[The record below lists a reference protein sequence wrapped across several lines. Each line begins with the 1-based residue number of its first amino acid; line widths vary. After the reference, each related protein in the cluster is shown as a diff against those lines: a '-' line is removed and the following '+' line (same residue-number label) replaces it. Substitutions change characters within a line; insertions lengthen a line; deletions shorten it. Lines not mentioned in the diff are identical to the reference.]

1 MEKIVVEV
9 GSTCTKVDLYDGNE
23 IKHIKTVP
31 IEFKKNYKENN
42 KLKKEDVEHLIRLVN
57 EIEKKEDIFVCGTS
71 IFRDLSLE
79 DKEAFLNEFYNKT
92 KVKFNIISQEKENIY
107 TVNGATKYVDEAL
120 VFVGGGGSTEISY
133 FKNNKIECMSNNKF
147 GVMDVL
153 NIYPDLAENFAKT
166 NLKEIMKYI
175 GEKIDVPNIK
185 TDILILAGG
194 GHEYFARESGIRF
207 EKNTLYSDPNETIMM
222 SIEQRIEDTK
232 KYYTKISLD
241 DIRKRV
247 KEPKWWYATRAMCA
261 FVLVVAEK
269 VGAKY
274 IVPTDISMIYGI
286 IDEEEKR

>member
-79 DKEAFLNEFYNKT
+79 DKEAFLNEFYDKT

-147 GVMDVL
+147 GVIDVL

-232 KYYTKISLD
+232 KYYTKYL
-241 DIRKRV
+241 
-247 KEPKWWYATRAMCA
+247 
-261 FVLVVAEK
+261 
-269 VGAKY
+269 
-274 IVPTDISMIYGI
+274 
-286 IDEEEKR
+286 

>member
-23 IKHIKTVP
+23 IKHIKTGP

-79 DKEAFLNEFYNKT
+79 DKEAFLNEFYDKT

-153 NIYPDLAENFAKT
+153 NIYVYDMC
-166 NLKEIMKYI
+166 MKYDKEVSVI
-175 GEKIDVPNIK
+175 GYSTLTGISQSIIYEWANGENRKLSSKGMDIYKKLNEFREESLSNKLVTGNKNPVGVIAVLNRQYGWASPYTSDSNRQKKALTAAELPKLDAPNCVKLIDNSDTTTP
-185 TDILILAGG
+185 D
-194 GHEYFARESGIRF
+194 
-207 EKNTLYSDPNETIMM
+207 NT
-222 SIEQRIEDTK
+222 
-232 KYYTKISLD
+232 
-241 DIRKRV
+241 
-247 KEPKWWYATRAMCA
+247 
-261 FVLVVAEK
+261 
-269 VGAKY
+269 
-274 IVPTDISMIYGI
+274 
-286 IDEEEKR
+286 